1 MPPFIVPRIR
11 IKKQISFPKCLHIS
25 QKKYTFAA
33 HFPYRNEK
41 HNRVTHLDPDLE
53 IEFEDAEKSIEIDRG
68 LAAHYQASADRK
80 QRLLDIARAQQ
91 AEAERYKQLYAQEQV
106 KNIRLKEENMRLEA
120 RVAELEA
127 RPQYQVGQYVE
138 KMTIKKQVLSAPRAP
153 QHKKSSIDLTNQYSL
168 WDQNALS
175 L

>member
-1 MPPFIVPRIR
+1 M
-11 IKKQISFPKCLHIS
+11 
-25 QKKYTFAA
+25 
-33 HFPYRNEK
+33 
-41 HNRVTHLDPDLE
+41 DPDLE

-127 RPQYQVGQYVE
+127 RPNIVTDQLVLEQNVTNQE
-138 KMTIKKQVLSAPRAP
+138 IKQQVLGYMPYLPTRPKPRS
-153 QHKKSSIDLTNQYSL
+153 KSKIIDLTNQLDLWANTTTSL
-168 WDQNALS
+168 
-175 L
+175 

>member
-1 MPPFIVPRIR
+1 M
-11 IKKQISFPKCLHIS
+11 
-25 QKKYTFAA
+25 
-33 HFPYRNEK
+33 
-41 HNRVTHLDPDLE
+41 DPDLE

-127 RPQYQVGQYVE
+127 RPNIVTDQLVLEQNITNQE
-138 KMTIKKQVLSAPRAP
+138 IKQQVLGYMPYIPTRPKPRS
-153 QHKKSSIDLTNQYSL
+153 KSKIIDLTNQLDLWANTTTSL
-168 WDQNALS
+168 
-175 L
+175 

>member
-1 MPPFIVPRIR
+1 MD
-11 IKKQISFPKCLHIS
+11 S
-25 QKKYTFAA
+25 
-33 HFPYRNEK
+33 
-41 HNRVTHLDPDLE
+41 DLE
-53 IEFEDAEKSIEIDRG
+53 REFEDAEKSIEIDRG

-127 RPQYQVGQYVE
+127 RPNIVTDQLVLEQNVTNQE
-138 KMTIKKQVLSAPRAP
+138 IKQQVLGYMPYLPTRPKPRSRS
-153 QHKKSSIDLTNQYSL
+153 KIIDLTNQLDLWANTTTSL
-168 WDQNALS
+168 
-175 L
+175 